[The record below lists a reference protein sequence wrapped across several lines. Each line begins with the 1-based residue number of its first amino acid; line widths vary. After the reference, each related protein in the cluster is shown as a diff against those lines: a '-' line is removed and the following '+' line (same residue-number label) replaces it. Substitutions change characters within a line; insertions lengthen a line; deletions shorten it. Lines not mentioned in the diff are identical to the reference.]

1 MAKPRVR
8 VPVDELRTL
17 VTETFVAA
25 GMSPEHAASTAEP
38 FIWANLRGIDSHG
51 VSRVPR
57 YLELFASG
65 ESNPAPKI
73 EVHRPRPAALIVDA
87 DRAPGPLALTEA
99 MRAAIA
105 AARET
110 GVAWATV
117 RATTLSG
124 AIGYYTGLAAAA
136 QMIGMGIVAGVP
148 NMGYHGAKGVGVAT
162 SPLSIAIPAVRH
174 ADLILDMATAGIAL
188 GKIAQYR
195 INGEELPAGMALT
208 AEGEPTTD
216 PSVAKIPLPVGGA
229 KGSGMSLA
237 FELVSS
243 GLAGNPIV
251 APYHSGTPEGRRHR
265 QNATLIAVDVS
276 AFADPGEYATNVDDT
291 IDAIKALP
299 ALEGAEILYPGERGA
314 ATYAE
319 RERDGVPL
327 APKSWEELAQAA
339 AGLGVAV
346 PELAGAVGAEQG

>member
-1 MAKPRVR
+1 MAKPRVHI
-8 VPVDELRTL
+8 PADDLRKL
-17 VTETFVAA
+17 VTEVFVAA
-25 GMSPEHAASTAEP
+25 GMSADHAATTAEP

-65 ESNPAPKI
+65 ESNPAPQI
-73 EVHRPRPAALIVDA
+73 EVHHPRSAALIVDA
-87 DRAPGPLALTEA
+87 DRAPGPLALTQA
-99 MRAAIA
+99 MLAAIDT
-105 AARET
+105 ARTT

-117 RATTLSG
+117 RGTALAG
-124 AIGYYTGLAAAA
+124 AIGFYTSLAATQDMA
-136 QMIGMGIVAGVP
+136 GVGIVAGVP
-148 NMGYHGAKGVGVAT
+148 NMGYHGAKGAGVAT
-162 SPLSIAIPAVRH
+162 SPLSIAIPSVRH

-208 AEGEPTTD
+208 ADGEPTTD
-216 PSVAKIPLPVGGA
+216 PAVAKIPLPVGGA

-237 FELVSS
+237 FELLTG

-265 QNATLIAVDVS
+265 QNATLIAIDVTAYLDRS
-276 AFADPGEYATNVDDT
+276 KYAETVDDT

-299 ALEGAEILYPGERGA
+299 AIDGAEILYPGERGA
-314 ATYAE
+314 ATQAQ
-319 RERDGVPL
+319 RERDGIPL
-327 APKSWEELAQAA
+327 APKSWGELTEAA

-346 PELAGAVGAEQG
+346 PDVADPVGAENG

>member
-17 VTETFVAA
+17 VSETFVAA
-25 GMSPEHAASTAEP
+25 GMSADHAATTAEP

-65 ESNPAPKI
+65 ESNPTPKI
-73 EVHRPRPAALIVDA
+73 AIRRPRPATLIVDA
-87 DRAPGPLALTEA
+87 DRAPGPLALSEA
-99 MRAAIA
+99 MRAAIDV
-105 AARET
+105 ARET

-124 AIGYYTGLAAAA
+124 SIGFYSSLAAQQRMLGIA
-136 QMIGMGIVAGVP
+136 IVAGMP

-162 SPLSIAIPAVRH
+162 SPLSIAIPGGRH

-188 GKIAQYR
+188 GKIAEYR
-195 INGEELPAGMALT
+195 MNGEELPPGMALT

-237 FELVSS
+237 FELLSS

-251 APYHSGTPEGRRHR
+251 APYHAATPEGRRHR

-276 AFADPGEYATNVDDT
+276 AFTDVGDYLAGVDDA

-299 ALEGAEILYPGERGA
+299 PLDGAEILYPGERGA
-314 ATYAE
+314 AAYAE
-319 RERDGVPL
+319 RERDGIPL

-346 PELAGAVGAEQG
+346 PELAGALAEQG